1 MILPAIT
8 SPEAMCDAIRSA
20 GIIPFFRGPV
30 PGFSIEELTPPEH
43 WFYSSDE
50 LGPWDWKIAAV
61 QSGDIAYG
69 KFLCGGK
76 AAFATI
82 EWYAHLRNWRLSLP
96 EFRPDS
102 AGVEVLRLAA
112 EQGSVSSADI
122 RHLLNLKK
130 AAADAVSS
138 RLMHQCRLVI
148 GDIERVYRGPSLK
161 YSGWQHCSFCTPEA
175 LFSADV
181 APVGEVAPPSGV
193 RPSGVRPSGVC
204 PSGSPHHPFG
214 TVPPLSHRGCDVP
227 QGEHLPDS
235 PSPAPLLFGGFSPFS
250 ADDPLDV
257 GCSPQ
262 ESLAALLNHL
272 RELLPS
278 VSDAALM
285 RLLR

>member
-43 WFYSSDE
+43 WFASSDE

-76 AAFATI
+76 AAFATV

-96 EFRPDS
+96 EFEPD
-102 AGVEVLRLAA
+102 AGGSCVLELAA
-112 EQGSVSSADI
+112 KQGSVSSADI
-122 RHLLNLKK
+122 RHLLGLKK
-130 AAADAVSS
+130 AAADGVSS
-138 RLMHQCRLVI
+138 RLMHQCRLLI

-181 APVGEVAPPSGV
+181 APSAAAVDSSTVGE
-193 RPSGVRPSGVC
+193 
-204 PSGSPHHPFG
+204 
-214 TVPPLSHRGCDVP
+214 
-227 QGEHLPDS
+227 QLPDS
-235 PSPAPLLFGGFSPFS
+235 PAPSQAPLLFGGFSPFS
-250 ADDPLDV
+250 AEDPLDV
-257 GCSPQ
+257 GCSPE
-262 ESLAALLNHL
+262 ESLAALLDHL

-278 VSDAALM
+278 ASDAALM